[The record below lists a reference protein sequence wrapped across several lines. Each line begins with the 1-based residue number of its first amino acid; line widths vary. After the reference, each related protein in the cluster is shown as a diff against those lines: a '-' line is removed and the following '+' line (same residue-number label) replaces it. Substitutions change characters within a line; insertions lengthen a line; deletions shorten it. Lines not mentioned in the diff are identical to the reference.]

1 MAHHLGLCTKYGA
14 ALAIFVGLASVAAA
28 HDPAGPG
35 RGPIAPNP
43 GAVDSAW
50 NTGSYLAALKSELG
64 ITARQEAAWKDYAGA
79 TLSAGTEV
87 QDQQSMIS
95 AAMRSASWPERRNMM
110 NQMLQ
115 ARQPAFD
122 TVHQAASRLVPAL
135 DPDQQARARSILP
148 GLA

>member
-1 MAHHLGLCTKYGA
+1 
-14 ALAIFVGLASVAAA
+14 
-28 HDPAGPG
+28 
-35 RGPIAPNP
+35 
-43 GAVDSAW
+43 
-50 NTGSYLAALKSELG
+50 
-64 ITARQEAAWKDYAGA
+64 
-79 TLSAGTEV
+79 V
-87 QDQQSMIS
+87 QDQQSTMS